1 MVISILSKILT
12 VLLVLDVAI
21 VQKKNKRKRK
31 LLLLGTNEIMC
42 NNCRYLSINESQQTN
57 LRKLGYDVIHYCMKY
72 NTRLY
77 HGNNLRYY
85 SNKIQP
91 CRECEMEHKN
101 EQGV

>member
-1 MVISILSKILT
+1 MVISIPLRILT

-77 HGNNLRYY
+77 HGTNSRYH
-85 SNKIQP
+85 SNAIQP
-91 CRECEMEHKN
+91 CRECEMEHKH

>member
-1 MVISILSKILT
+1 MVISIPLRILT

-31 LLLLGTNEIMC
+31 LLLLGTNEMVC
-42 NNCRYLSINESQQTN
+42 NNCRYLTINESKQSN
-57 LRKLGYDVIHYCMKY
+57 LGKLGYDIIHYCMKY

-77 HGNNLRYY
+77 HGTNSRYH
-85 SNKIQP
+85 SNAIQP
-91 CRECEMEHKN
+91 CRECEMEHKH

>member
-1 MVISILSKILT
+1 MVISIAHHTLT

-57 LRKLGYDVIHYCMKY
+57 LRKLGYDIIHYCMKY

-77 HGNNLRYY
+77 HGTNSRYH
-85 SNKIQP
+85 SNAIQP

>member
-1 MVISILSKILT
+1 MPLRILT
-12 VLLVLDVAI
+12 ALPVLNVAI

-31 LLLLGTNEIMC
+31 QLLLGTNEIMC

-72 NTRLY
+72 NTRVY
-77 HGNNLRYY
+77 HGTNLRHH
-85 SNKIQP
+85 SNIIQP
-91 CRECEMEHKN
+91 CRECEMEHKH

>member
-1 MVISILSKILT
+1 MVISIAQQILT
-12 VLLVLDVAI
+12 ALLVLDVAI
-21 VQKKNKRKRK
+21 VQKKNKRKKK
-31 LLLLGTNEIMC
+31 LLMLGTNEIMC

-77 HGNNLRYY
+77 HRTNLRYH
-85 SNKIQP
+85 SNAIQP
-91 CRECEMEHKN
+91 CRECEMEHKH

>member
-1 MVISILSKILT
+1 MVISIAQQILT
-12 VLLVLDVAI
+12 ALLVLDVAI

-77 HGNNLRYY
+77 HGTNLRHH
-85 SNKIQP
+85 SNII
-91 CRECEMEHKN
+91 
-101 EQGV
+101 